1 MIYLLLA
8 ILCSAL
14 ISLIMRVSEDHVS
27 AKKSMLAT
35 NYFICM
41 SLAAGFVGFGN
52 LLPQDTA
59 LPRTLAMG
67 AVNGAFYLA
76 GFLMFQ
82 LSVPKYGLVMSSI
95 FMKMGL
101 LVPITLSLLLFGERP
116 TAVQI
121 LGFAIAVCAIIA
133 LNMKKGERGSVGAG
147 LLVLLLS
154 AGSSNAMSKVY
165 EEYGSAALKNQFLF
179 YTFFSACLL
188 CTLLVLKN
196 GERPCGK
203 DLLFGVIIGVPNF
216 FSSRFLLLSLSSVP
230 AVIAYPTFSVAAML
244 IVTLA
249 GVVLFGEKLTRQ
261 QWLALGGILLAL
273 ILLNI

>member
-14 ISLIMRVSEDHVS
+14 ISLIMRVSEDHVA
-27 AKKSMLAT
+27 AKKSMLAA
-35 NYFICM
+35 NYFVCM
-41 SLAAGFVGFGN
+41 CLAAAFAGFGS

-82 LSVPKYGLVMSSI
+82 LCVPKYGLVMSAI

-101 LVPITLSLLLFGERP
+101 LVPIAVSLLLFGERP
-116 TAVQI
+116 TAVQA
-121 LGFAIAVCAIIA
+121 LGFTVALCAIIA
-133 LNMKKGERGSVGAG
+133 LNMKKEEKGTVGAG
-147 LLVLLLS
+147 LLVLLLC
-154 AGSSNAMSKVY
+154 AGSSNGMSKVY
-165 EEYGSAALKNQFLF
+165 EEWGSAVLKNQFLF

-188 CTLLVLKN
+188 CTLLVVKY
-196 GERPCGK
+196 GERPHGK
-203 DLLFGVIIGVPNF
+203 DLLFGILIGIPNF
-216 FSSRFLLLSLSSVP
+216 FSARFLLLSLGSVP

-244 IVTLA
+244 LVTLA
-249 GVVLFGEKLTRQ
+249 GIVLFGEKLVRRQ
-261 QWLALGGILLAL
+261 WVALCGILLAL
-273 ILLNI
+273 ALLNI